1 MSFDMKE
8 VSMSSIDSS
17 DVFNVP
23 AFMTV
28 GQLAKPI
35 QKSVRSVWRM
45 RSAGQVPKP
54 VKLGGG
60 VRWRVQDVERWIAEG
75 CPAET
80 GRKNDRR
87 R

>member
-1 MSFDMKE
+1 M
-8 VSMSSIDSS
+8 SMSTIESS
-17 DVFNVP
+17 DGAFNVP
-23 AFMTV
+23 TLMTV
-28 GQLAKPI
+28 EQLAKLI

-60 VRWRVQDVERWIAEG
+60 VRWRVQDIELWIEQG
-75 CPAET
+75 CP
-80 GRKNDRR
+80 GQVQRQNDRR

>member
-1 MSFDMKE
+1 
-8 VSMSSIDSS
+8 MSSIETS
-17 DVFNVP
+17 DIFNVP

-28 GQLAKPI
+28 GQLAKLI

-45 RSAGQVPKP
+45 RSAGLVPRP

-60 VRWRVQDVERWIAEG
+60 VRWRVEDIERWIAEG
-75 CPAET
+75 CPALAE
-80 GRKNDRR
+80 RKNDRR